1 MTHYKLGIG
10 LSLALLLQPV
20 AADERATTGAPV
32 AAPKLPAAT
41 PTVPD
46 STLAVSTDA
55 GATFLPPRG
64 WTRKSTP
71 GLHAFTA
78 PEGDATLAIAHGPA
92 VSADDAVEKAW
103 TRLEGRAPAAGTS
116 ADRDLRS
123 GWTTVRAYR
132 YPAKAGSDRFRYA
145 QAVHDG
151 QEWVVMLA
159 DLSGPVAARRESQL
173 TLLLGSLRAKG
184 YAGPPPLLRKAHPL
198 DAARIAALVDFLE
211 QARIAFDIPGAA
223 LGLMQDGEIK
233 FAGGLGVR
241 KLGSTDR
248 VDARTRF
255 LSASITKPL
264 TSLMI
269 AKRVD
274 AGGLRWDQRV
284 AELSPRFRVAD
295 PNRTRDIQ
303 VRHLLCACTGLPR
316 QDLESYFRGD
326 ELTPEGT
333 LDLLATMAPTAG
345 IGELYQ
351 YSNPMAVAGGYV
363 VARQAYPTLGFGEAY
378 DRAMQDLVFDPLGMR
393 STTFDAAAAQH
404 GNFASPHAQRS
415 DGSTAVVT
423 EPGFNDAGIPM
434 RPDGGAWTDVT
445 DLLAYLRMEL
455 ARGRLPDGSRYI
467 GEAALLERQVG
478 QVARGGMDQWYGM
491 GLKINENQGLRVVTH
506 GGSMPGYQGEFA
518 FLPAHGVG
526 MALLMNADA
535 GAEVRGFFQ
544 DRLLEVLF
552 DLDLG
557 VQARMAERA
566 SARAQAAKDEAR
578 RLKAPLDAGLQ
589 ARLAGNY
596 RSDALGDIQI
606 VAGEGATW
614 LDTGGWRSELAAP
627 TEASTATVVETISP
641 GGAGLVLE
649 AGERSG
655 QRTLRVSDGEREYE
669 FVESSR

>member
-1 MTHYKLGIG
+1 MNLKKLGVW
-10 LSLALLLQPV
+10 LALALVLQPV
-20 AADERATTGAPV
+20 TADERTIPRASA

-41 PTVPD
+41 PAVPD
-46 STLAVSTDA
+46 SELAVSTDA

-92 VSADDAVEKAW
+92 GSADDAVEQAW
-103 TRLEGRAPAAGTS
+103 TRLQGSAPAAETS
-116 ADRDLRS
+116 ADRELRS

-132 YPAKAGSDRFRYA
+132 YTAKAGSDRFRYA

-151 QEWVVMLA
+151 REWVVMLA
-159 DLSGPVAARRESQL
+159 DLSGRVAARRESQL
-173 TLLLGSLRAKG
+173 TLLLGSLRPKG
-184 YAGPPPLLRKAHPL
+184 YAGPPRLLRKANTL
-198 DAARIAALVDFLE
+198 DAARVAALVDFLE
-211 QARIAFDIPGAA
+211 QARIAFDVPGAA
-223 LGLMQDGEIK
+223 LGVVQDGEVK

-284 AELSPRFRVAD
+284 VELSPRFRVAD
-295 PNRTRDIQ
+295 PERTRDIQ
-303 VRHLLCACTGLPR
+303 VRHVLCACTGLPR
-316 QDLESYFRGD
+316 QDLEAYFRGD

-333 LDLLATMAPTAG
+333 LDLLATMVPTAG

-351 YSNPMAVAGGYV
+351 YSNSMAVAGGYV
-363 VARQAYPTLGFGEAY
+363 VARQAYPTMGFGAAY
-378 DRAMQDLVFDPLGMR
+378 DRAMQELVFDPLGMR
-393 STTFDAAAAQH
+393 STTFDAAAAQR

-423 EPGFNDAGIPM
+423 ESGFNDAGIPM
-434 RPDGGAWTDVT
+434 RPDGGAWTNVT

-455 ARGRLPDGSRYI
+455 AKGRLPDGSRYI

-491 GLKINENQGLRVVTH
+491 GLKINENQGLRIVTH
-506 GGSMPGYQGEFA
+506 GGSMAGYQGEFT

-526 MALLMNADA
+526 VVVLMNADA
-535 GAEVRGFFQ
+535 GAEIRAFFQ

-557 VQARMAERA
+557 VQAKMAERA
-566 SARAQAAKDEAR
+566 SARAKAATDEAR
-578 RLKAPLDAGLQ
+578 RLKAPLDPALL
-589 ARLAGNY
+589 ARLAGRY
-596 RSDALGDIQI
+596 RNDALGDIRV
-606 VAGEGATW
+606 VADEGSTW

-627 TEASTATVVETISP
+627 TEASATTVVETISP

-649 AGERSG
+649 AGERNG
-655 QRTLRVSDGEREYE
+655 RRTLRVSDGERDYE
-669 FVESSR
+669 FVESAR

>member
-1 MTHYKLGIG
+1 MNLTKLVTA
-10 LSLALLLQPV
+10 LALALLFPP
-20 AADERATTGAPV
+20 AIADERAAPDASV
-32 AAPKLPAAT
+32 AT
-41 PTVPD
+41 PELQEAARAVPE
-46 STLAVSTDA
+46 STLAVSTDG

-64 WTRKSTP
+64 WTRMSTP

-78 PEGDATLAIAHGPA
+78 PEGDAVLAIAHGPA
-92 VSADDAVEKAW
+92 ASADDAVDRAW
-103 TRLEGRAPAAGTS
+103 TRLEGRAPTAGTS

-184 YAGPPPLLRKAHPL
+184 YSGPPPLVRKAHPL
-198 DAARIAALVDFLE
+198 DATRVAALVDFLE

-223 LGLMQDGEIK
+223 LGLVQDGDIK

-241 KLGSTDR
+241 RQGSTDR

-255 LSASITKPL
+255 LSASITKAL

-295 PNRTRDIQ
+295 PVRTREIQ

-316 QDLESYFRGD
+316 QDLEAHFQGD

-363 VARQAYPTLGFGEAY
+363 VAQQAYPTKGMGEAY
-378 DRAMQDLVFDPLGMR
+378 DRAMQELVFDPLDMR
-393 STTFDAAAAQH
+393 STTFDAAAAQR

-423 EPGFNDAGIPM
+423 ELGFNDAGIPM

-455 ARGRLPDGSRYI
+455 AKGKLPDGSRYI
-467 GEAALLERQVG
+467 GEDALLERQVG

-491 GLKINENQGLRVVTH
+491 GLKINENQGLRIVTH
-506 GGSMPGYQGEFA
+506 GGSMPGYQSEFA

-526 MALLMNADA
+526 MVLLMNADA

-566 SARAQAAKDEAR
+566 SARAQAARDEAR
-578 RLKAPLDAGLQ
+578 RLKAPLDVGLQ
-589 ARLAGNY
+589 ARLAGHY
-596 RSDALGDIQI
+596 RSDALGDIRI
-606 VAGEGATW
+606 VASEDATW

-627 TEASTATVVETISP
+627 AEPTTETVVETISP

-649 AGERSG
+649 AGQRG
-655 QRTLRVSDGEREYE
+655 GLRTLRVSDGEREYE
-669 FVESSR
+669 FVETGR